1 MTSAATISG
10 SGYLGIPERDQQP
23 QRDDDGDD
31 QDLGQADQS
40 TGRSDA
46 PTAAVASRA
55 MAVRRVI
62 AHLDADA
69 FYATC
74 HELADPSLRG
84 RPVVVGGS
92 GPRSIVTTASY
103 PARRFGVG
111 SAMPMS
117 RALRLCPGAVV
128 IAPDRELYTQTSRA
142 VWDQVARALVRAGAV
157 FEGEEGPIAHL
168 EQAGIDEAYA
178 ELVQIAKPL
187 AFLRELIADVLQ
199 RTGIQLSA
207 GVSPSR
213 LISKIGSDLEKPA
226 AFVVLSREQALER
239 LASAPLA
246 IVPGI
251 GPKAVVTL
259 SALGF
264 TTLTDLRRADPEALR
279 ATFGDSRGS
288 WLAQVADLSVDVPL
302 QPVRRR
308 KSISSEH
315 TFPEDVDP
323 DPEEAGAAPLREQVA
338 KLAADVAGGARRR
351 GFRGR
356 NVAVKIRTGAWRTYT
371 RARTLETYTDDPGR
385 IVAEALELWSE
396 HRPDEPVRLLGVRLG
411 GFEHIER
418 GAPAAAEAD
427 AAPQLRLPLDS
438 GVVEGPRPSA

>member
-1 MTSAATISG
+1 
-10 SGYLGIPERDQQP
+10 
-23 QRDDDGDD
+23 
-31 QDLGQADQS
+31 
-40 TGRSDA
+40 
-46 PTAAVASRA
+46 

-74 HELADPSLRG
+74 HELQDPSLRG
-84 RPVVVGGS
+84 RPVIVGGS

-128 IAPDRELYTQTSRA
+128 IPPDRELYTATSRA
-142 VWDQVARALVRAGAV
+142 VWDQVREALLAAGAV
-157 FEGEEGPIAHL
+157 YESEEGPIAHL

-178 ELVQIAKPL
+178 ELVQIPKPL
-187 AFLRELIADVLQ
+187 AFLRGLIADVRE

-213 LISKIGSDLEKPA
+213 LISKICSDLEKPA
-226 AFVVLSREQALER
+226 AFVVLSREQALQR
-239 LASAPLA
+239 LADRPLS

-251 GPKAVVTL
+251 GPKAAETL
-259 SALGF
+259 AADGF
-264 TTLTDLRRADPEALR
+264 RVLADLARADPAMLVAR
-279 ATFGDSRGS
+279 FGESRGG
-288 WLAQVADLSVDVPL
+288 WLAQVADLSVDAPL
-302 QPVRRR
+302 QPVRQR

-315 TFPEDVDP
+315 TFEVDVAP
-323 DPEEAGAAPLREQVA
+323 DPAPGTPAPAPLREAIARMAREVA
-338 KLAADVAGGARRR
+338 AAARGR

-356 NVAVKIRTGAWRTYT
+356 NVAIKVRTGEWRTYT
-371 RARTLETYTDDPGR
+371 RAVTLPQYTDDAEL
-385 IVAEALELWSE
+385 ITAEALRLWEE

-411 GFEHIER
+411 SFAHVEARER
-418 GAPAAAEAD
+418 AEAEEAAPAASA
-427 AAPQLRLPLDS
+427 QLRLEPL
-438 GVVEGPRPSA
+438 